1 MKIAI
6 YPGSFDPITLG
17 HLDIVRR
24 AAEIFDKLIICVMV
38 NADKNPMFTLEER
51 LDMVKKATGKYPNVE
66 ADTAD
71 MLLAEYARKKGA
83 KVIVKGLRV
92 ISDYERE
99 CQMALMNKKINPE
112 LDTLFLPA
120 TEQYTY
126 LSSSLVKE
134 MAKYGAALSGCVP
147 REILEEITDKSAV
160 MLYGT
165 ANKA

>member
-1 MKIAI
+1 MKIAV

-17 HLDIVRR
+17 HLDVVRR

-38 NADKNPMFTLEER
+38 NAEKNPMFTLEER
-51 LDMVKKATGKYPNVE
+51 LEMVRKATQKFKNVE

-71 MLLAEYARKKGA
+71 MLLAEYVKEKDAS
-83 KVIVKGLRV
+83 VIVKGLRV

-134 MAKYGAALSGCVP
+134 MAKYGADLSECVP
-147 REILEEITDKSAV
+147 REIIADIADKQ
-160 MLYGT
+160 
-165 ANKA
+165 

>member
-24 AAEIFDKLIICVMV
+24 AAGIFDKLIICVMV
-38 NADKNPMFTLEER
+38 NAEKNPMFNLEER
-51 LDMVKKATGKYPNVE
+51 LAMVKKVTAKFENVE

-71 MLLAEYARKKGA
+71 MLLVEYAKSKGA
-83 KVIVKGLRV
+83 NVIVKGLRV

-99 CQMALMNKKINPE
+99 CQMALMNKKINPA

-120 TEQYTY
+120 TEQHTY

-134 MAKYGAALSGCVP
+134 MAKYGADLSECVP
-147 REILEEITDKSAV
+147 REIIADITDKRR
-160 MLYGT
+160 
-165 ANKA
+165 

>member
-1 MKIAI
+1 MKVAI

-17 HLDIVRR
+17 HLDVVRR
-24 AAEIFDKLIICVMV
+24 AAKIVDKLIICVMV
-38 NADKNPMFTLEER
+38 NAEKNPLFSPAER
-51 LDMVKKATGKYPNVE
+51 LSMVQRAVAQYENVE

-71 MLLAEYARKKGA
+71 MLLVEYAGQKGA
-83 KVIVKGLRV
+83 DIIIKGLRV

-120 TEQYTY
+120 REQYTY

-134 MAKYGAALSGCVP
+134 MAKYGADLSECVP
-147 REILEEITDKSAV
+147 QEIIADIIDKQEALRKSGV
-160 MLYGT
+160 RG
-165 ANKA
+165 

>member
-17 HLDIVRR
+17 HLDVVRR

-38 NADKNPMFTLEER
+38 NAGKNPMFTLDER
-51 LDMVKKATGKYPNVE
+51 LAMVQKATAQYGNVE

-71 MLLAEYARKKGA
+71 MLLAEYAKEKGA
-83 KVIVKGLRV
+83 KVIIKGLRA

-99 CQMALMNKKINPE
+99 CQMALMNRKINPD

-120 TEQYTY
+120 AEKYTY

-134 MAKYGAALSGCVP
+134 VAKYGADLNGCVP
-147 REILEEITDKSAV
+147 REIIADITDKQ
-160 MLYGT
+160 
-165 ANKA
+165 

>member
-6 YPGSFDPITLG
+6 YPGSFDPITMG

-24 AAEIFDKLIICVMV
+24 AAKIVDRLVICIMV
-38 NADKNPMFTLEER
+38 NAEKNPLFSPDER
-51 LDMVKKATGKYPNVE
+51 LSMVRRAISKYDNVE

-71 MLLAEYARKKGA
+71 MLLAEYARQKGA
-83 KVIVKGLRV
+83 DIIIKGLRV

-120 TEQYTY
+120 REQYTY

-134 MAKYGAALSGCVP
+134 MAKYGADLSECVP
-147 REILEEITDKSAV
+147 REIIADIVSKRGALRKSET
-160 MLYGT
+160 LR
-165 ANKA
+165 

>member
-24 AAEIFDKLIICVMV
+24 AAATFDKLIICVMV
-38 NADKNPMFTLEER
+38 NAEKNPMFNQQER
-51 LDMVKKATGKYPNVE
+51 LDMVRRATAKFDNVE

-71 MLLAEYARKKGA
+71 MLLAEYAREKGA
-83 KVIVKGLRV
+83 SIIVKGLRV

-99 CQMALMNKKINPE
+99 CQMALMNKKMNPE

-120 TEQYTY
+120 TEQFTY
-126 LSSSLVKE
+126 LSSSIVKDL
-134 MAKYGAALSGCVP
+134 AKYGGDLEGLVP
-147 REILEEITDKSAV
+147 QEILNDVLHRFRRK
-160 MLYGT
+160 
-165 ANKA
+165 

>member
-17 HLDIVRR
+17 HMDIVRR
-24 AAEIFDKLIICVMV
+24 AAEIFDKLIICVAV
-38 NADKNPMFTLEER
+38 NADKNPMFSLDER
-51 LDMVKKATGKYPNVE
+51 LAMVQKAIRKFGNVE

-71 MLLAEYARKKGA
+71 MLLAEYARDKG
-83 KVIVKGLRV
+83 VNIIVKGLRV

-99 CQMALMNKKINPE
+99 CQMALMNKKINPD

-120 TEQYTY
+120 TERYTY

-134 MAKYGAALSGCVP
+134 MAKYGADLSECVP
-147 REILEEITDKSAV
+147 EEIIADITDKQ
-160 MLYGT
+160 
-165 ANKA
+165 

>member
-24 AAEIFDKLIICVMV
+24 AAQIFDKVIVCVMV
-38 NADKNPMFTLEER
+38 NAEKNPMFTQEER
-51 LDMVKKATGKYPNVE
+51 LELVRKATERFSNVE

-71 MLLAEYARKKGA
+71 MLLAEYAKTKGA
-83 KVIVKGLRV
+83 NVIVKGLRV

-99 CQMALMNKKINPE
+99 CQMALMNRKINPE

-120 TEQYTY
+120 REKYTY

-134 MAKYGAALSGCVP
+134 MAKYGADLTESVP
-147 REILEEITDKSAV
+147 REIIQDITDKRR
-160 MLYGT
+160 
-165 ANKA
+165 

>member
-24 AAEIFDKLIICVMV
+24 AAMIVDKLIICVMV
-38 NADKNPMFTLEER
+38 NAEKNPMFNLDER
-51 LDMVKKATGKYPNVE
+51 LSMVQRAIAKYENVE

-71 MLLAEYARKKGA
+71 MLLVEYARQKG
-83 KVIVKGLRV
+83 VNIIIKGLRV

-99 CQMALMNKKINPE
+99 CQMALMNKKINPD

-120 TEQYTY
+120 REQYTY

-134 MAKYGAALSGCVP
+134 MAKYGADLSECVP
-147 REILEEITDKSAV
+147 EEIIADIVGKRETLRKSEILR
-160 MLYGT
+160 L
-165 ANKA
+165 

>member
-24 AAEIFDKLIICVMV
+24 AAQIFDKVIVCVMV
-38 NADKNPMFTLEER
+38 NTEKNPMFTQQER
-51 LDMVKKATGKYPNVE
+51 LELVRKATERFDNVE

-71 MLLAEYARKKGA
+71 MLLAEYAKTKGA
-83 KVIVKGLRV
+83 NVIVKGLRV

-99 CQMALMNKKINPE
+99 CQMALMNRKINPD

-120 TEQYTY
+120 REKYTY

-134 MAKYGAALSGCVP
+134 MAKYGADLTESVP
-147 REILEEITDKSAV
+147 REIIQDITDKRR
-160 MLYGT
+160 
-165 ANKA
+165 

>member
-24 AAEIFDKLIICVMV
+24 AAQIFDKVIICVMV
-38 NADKNPMFTLEER
+38 NAEKRPMFSAEER
-51 LDMVKKATGKYPNVE
+51 LVMVRKATERFGNVE

-71 MLLAEYARKKGA
+71 MLLVEYAREKGA
-83 KVIVKGLRV
+83 HVIVKGLRV

-99 CQMALMNKKINPE
+99 CQMALMNRKINPE

-120 TEQYTY
+120 REKYTY

-134 MAKYGAALSGCVP
+134 MAKYGADLTECVP
-147 REILEEITDKSAV
+147 REIILDIAEKQ
-160 MLYGT
+160 
-165 ANKA
+165 

>member
-1 MKIAI
+1 MKVAV

-17 HLDIVRR
+17 HLNIVRR
-24 AAEIFDKLIICVMV
+24 ASAIFDKLIICVMV

-51 LDMVKKATGKYPNVE
+51 LEMVKRATAKFPNVE

-71 MLLAEYARKKGA
+71 MLLAEYAQERGA
-83 KVIVKGLRV
+83 TIIVKGLRV

-99 CQMALMNKKINPE
+99 CQMALMNKKLNPG

-120 TEQYTY
+120 TEQHTY

-134 MAKYGAALSGCVP
+134 MAKYGADLSTVVP
-147 REILEEITDKSAV
+147 RENLTDILDKISRR
-160 MLYGT
+160 
-165 ANKA
+165 

>member
-6 YPGSFDPITLG
+6 YPGSFDPITMG

-24 AAEIFDKLIICVMV
+24 ASSIFDKLIICVAV
-38 NADKNPMFTLEER
+38 NAEKNPMFSLEER
-51 LDMVKKATGKYPNVE
+51 LNMVQKATAKFGNVE

-71 MLLAEYARKKGA
+71 MLLAEYAKEKGA
-83 KVIVKGLRV
+83 KIIVKGLRV

-120 TEQYTY
+120 TERYTY

-134 MAKYGAALSGCVP
+134 MAKYGTDLSECVP
-147 REILEEITDKSAV
+147 QEILVDITDKTV
-160 MLYGT
+160 NGRKRT
-165 ANKA
+165 NG

>member
-1 MKIAI
+1 MKTAI

-17 HLDIVRR
+17 HMDIVRR
-24 AAEIFDKLIICVMV
+24 AAEIFDKLIICVAV
-38 NADKNPMFTLEER
+38 NAEKNPMFSLEER
-51 LDMVKKATGKYPNVE
+51 LAMVKKATKKFGNVE

-71 MLLAEYARKKGA
+71 MLLAEYAKGKGA
-83 KVIVKGLRV
+83 KLIVKGLRV

-120 TEQYTY
+120 TERYTY

-134 MAKYGAALSGCVP
+134 MAKYGADLRECVP
-147 REILEEITDKSAV
+147 QEIIADITDKQ
-160 MLYGT
+160 
-165 ANKA
+165 

>member
-24 AAEIFDKLIICVMV
+24 AAAIFDKLIICVMV
-38 NADKNPMFTLEER
+38 NAEKNPMFNQQER
-51 LDMVKKATGKYPNVE
+51 LDMVRQATAKFDNVE

-71 MLLAEYARKKGA
+71 MLLAEYARGKGA
-83 KVIVKGLRV
+83 SIIVKGLRV

-99 CQMALMNKKINPE
+99 CQMALMNKKMNPA

-120 TEQYTY
+120 TEQFTY
-126 LSSSLVKE
+126 LSSSIVKDL
-134 MAKYGAALSGCVP
+134 AKYGGDLEGLVP
-147 REILEEITDKSAV
+147 QEILSDVLHRFRRI
-160 MLYGT
+160 
-165 ANKA
+165 

>member
-17 HLDIVRR
+17 HLDVVRR
-24 AAEIFDKLIICVMV
+24 AAQIFDKVIICVMV
-38 NADKNPMFTLEER
+38 NAEKNPMFSLEER
-51 LDMVKKATGKYPNVE
+51 LAMVRKVTARFDNVE

-71 MLLAEYARKKGA
+71 MLLVEYARIKGA
-83 KVIVKGLRV
+83 NVIVKGLRV

-134 MAKYGAALSGCVP
+134 MAKYGADLSECVP
-147 REILEEITDKSAV
+147 REIIADITDKQ
-160 MLYGT
+160 
-165 ANKA
+165 

>member
-17 HLDIVRR
+17 HLDVVRR
-24 AAEIFDKLIICVMV
+24 AAQIFDKVIICVMV
-38 NADKNPMFTLEER
+38 NAEKNPMFSLEER
-51 LDMVKKATGKYPNVE
+51 LAMVRKVTARFDNVE

-71 MLLAEYARKKGA
+71 MLLVEYARMKGA
-83 KVIVKGLRV
+83 NVIVKGLRV

-134 MAKYGAALSGCVP
+134 MAKYGADLSECVP
-147 REILEEITDKSAV
+147 REIIADITDKQ
-160 MLYGT
+160 
-165 ANKA
+165 

>member
-17 HLDIVRR
+17 HLDVVRR
-24 AAEIFDKLIICVMV
+24 AAGIFDKLIICVMV
-38 NADKNPMFTLEER
+38 NAEKNPMFTPEER
-51 LDMVKKATGKYPNVE
+51 LAMVQKAIVPYENVE
-66 ADTAD
+66 ADTAN
-71 MLLAEYARKKGA
+71 MLLAEYARQKGA
-83 KVIVKGLRV
+83 NVIVKGLRV

-99 CQMALMNKKINPE
+99 CQMALMNKKINPN

-134 MAKYGAALSGCVP
+134 MAKYGADLDGCVP
-147 REILEEITDKSAV
+147 QQIIADIKDKQ
-160 MLYGT
+160 
-165 ANKA
+165 